1 MSHSFFALETI
12 MKFKYLLIAVAL
24 IGTLVTYKVIDDCF
38 VFDGEAIGRVH
49 CEILDDRQSVTE
61 PSKSN

>member
-1 MSHSFFALETI
+1 
-12 MKFKYLLIAVAL
+12 MKFKYAFIAVAL
-24 IGTLVTYKVIDDCF
+24 IGTLITYKVIDDCF
-38 VFDGEAIGRVH
+38 VFDGAAIGRVH